1 RIAAGEVGVAKEA
14 GGGMAEHG
22 IGQLL
27 VAVGAFAHGIVAS
40 PALVTLAADDG
51 KGHHHPVADFEL
63 LVLGPNLDHLA
74 HELVPQDIAM
84 LRARHEGVEEVQIG
98 AANGTGGGFD
108 DGVAGMFDL
117 GIGNGVVANIL
128 LTVPAKCF
136 HSGSPNRRHDENTDG
151 QLLFVARTKNPR
163 PPTAMPYEDVSK
175 SLD

>member
-1 RIAAGEVGVAKEA
+1 
-14 GGGMAEHG
+14 MAESRV
-22 IGQLL
+22 GQLL
-27 VAVGAFAHGIVAS
+27 AAVGAFAHGIVAG
-40 PALVTLAADDG
+40 PALVALTTNDG
-51 KGHHHPVADFEL
+51 KGHHHPVADLEL

-84 LRARHEGVEEVQIG
+84 LHARHEAVEQVQIG

-117 GIGNGVVANIL
+117 GIGDGVVANVL

-136 HSGSPNRRHDENTDG
+136 HSGSPIRRHDENTDG

-163 PPTAMPYEDVSK
+163 PPMAMPYEDVSK